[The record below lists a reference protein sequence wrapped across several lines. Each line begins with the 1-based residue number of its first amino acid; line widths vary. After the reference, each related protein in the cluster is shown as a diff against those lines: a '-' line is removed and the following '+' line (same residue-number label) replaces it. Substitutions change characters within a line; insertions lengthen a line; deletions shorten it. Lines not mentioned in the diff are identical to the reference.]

1 MLSVLMILLAA
12 ALPQRGALRHIIRTA
27 PLRPPA
33 PGAARTRPNHGPHQG
48 RTGPRFLGPGRAFDG
63 GVHRPAGHEKG
74 LRLRYRRHKRY
85 LNIELLKD
93 QMRGAITAQR
103 LL

>member
-33 PGAARTRPNHGPHQG
+33 PGAARTRPTHGPHQG
-48 RTGPRFLGPGRAFDG
+48 RTGPRFLKVWTR
-63 GVHRPAGHEKG
+63 V
-74 LRLRYRRHKRY
+74 
-85 LNIELLKD
+85 
-93 QMRGAITAQR
+93 
-103 LL
+103 

>member
-33 PGAARTRPNHGPHQG
+33 PRAARARPDRH
-48 RTGPRFLGPGRAFDG
+48 RF
-63 GVHRPAGHEKG
+63 
-74 LRLRYRRHKRY
+74 
-85 LNIELLKD
+85 
-93 QMRGAITAQR
+93 RGAERAQAALGLDVPDK
-103 LL
+103 LLALADEVIE